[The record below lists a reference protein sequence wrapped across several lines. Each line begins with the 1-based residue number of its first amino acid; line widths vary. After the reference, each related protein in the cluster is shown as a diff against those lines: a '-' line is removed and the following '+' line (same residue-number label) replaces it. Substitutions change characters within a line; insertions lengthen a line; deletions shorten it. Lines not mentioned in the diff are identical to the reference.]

1 MKNLL
6 LLLFA
11 GVLFNTVA
19 QSSKT
24 IKPKPNKVTVYLY
37 GAEIAYDAS
46 VGLSAGSNEI
56 IVEGVSPYMD
66 ENTISA
72 FFKGA
77 MIIDTRKGV
86 RYPEQIKA
94 PDREKKY
101 NAIIERITDSL
112 EELEYSIT
120 DCNNKKATLE
130 KEKYLLL
137 NNRLMR
143 GEFAKDSLNLLK
155 SSLDLLRVR
164 MNNIDEE
171 SLNQNKKLNKLY
183 KVQGKL
189 LLRKEH
195 YENLAANEIMGKTE
209 IPYTPIYQLIVT
221 VESETAMS
229 GNLNFKYYVAN
240 AGWLPR
246 YDIIAGSGNDKIQL
260 VQRAQVSQSTGVDWK
275 DVSLVLST
283 SNPNMGN
290 IKPELNM
297 WNLIYGYPNSYIE
310 RKNKDVSSKVTNNYL
325 QYNSA
330 PKLNITESLDFDG
343 VEQKNSPQVEPIFTM
358 NENLLRVEYSI
369 KTKCNIESDNKS
381 HNVVVST
388 NDVPITMTYMAVP
401 KLDKDAFLMAKVAN
415 WEDLNL
421 LPANARIYFDESY
434 IGMTVVDPGTVKDT
448 LYMDLGRDR
457 TITVKRIQMK
467 DRCKEQILG
476 DDKVII
482 KTIEITVRNTKGIPL
497 DFEIEDQIPV
507 SGDPSIKVTLLD
519 SDKALY
525 NELTGKLTWK
535 LKVKSKDIKKI
546 QFSFE
551 VRYPKTK
558 IVSGL

>member
-1 MKNLL
+1 M
-6 LLLFA
+6 
-11 GVLFNTVA
+11 
-19 QSSKT
+19 
-24 IKPKPNKVTVYLY
+24 
-37 GAEIAYDAS
+37 
-46 VGLSAGSNEI
+46 
-56 IVEGVSPYMD
+56 
-66 ENTISA
+66 
-72 FFKGA
+72 
-77 MIIDTRKGV
+77 
-86 RYPEQIKA
+86 
-94 PDREKKY
+94 
-101 NAIIERITDSL
+101 
-112 EELEYSIT
+112 
-120 DCNNKKATLE
+120 
-130 KEKYLLL
+130 
-137 NNRLMR
+137 
-143 GEFAKDSLNLLK
+143 
-155 SSLDLLRVR
+155 
-164 MNNIDEE
+164 
-171 SLNQNKKLNKLY
+171 
-183 KVQGKL
+183 
-189 LLRKEH
+189 
-195 YENLAANEIMGKTE
+195 
-209 IPYTPIYQLIVT
+209 
-221 VESETAMS
+221 
-229 GNLNFKYYVAN
+229 
-240 AGWLPR
+240 
-246 YDIIAGSGNDKIQL
+246 
-260 VQRAQVSQSTGVDWK
+260 
-275 DVSLVLST
+275 
-283 SNPNMGN
+283 
-290 IKPELNM
+290 
-297 WNLIYGYPNSYIE
+297 
-310 RKNKDVSSKVTNNYL
+310 SSKVTNNYL
-325 QYNSA
+325 QYNSV
-330 PKLNITESLDFDG
+330 PKLDNAERVDFDG
-343 VEQKNSPQVEPIFTM
+343 VGSNDVKTVEPIFTM
-358 NENLLRVEYSI
+358 NENLLRVEYNI
-369 KTKCNIESDNKS
+369 KTKCNIESDSKS

-535 LKVKSKDIKKI
+535 MKVKPKDIKKI

>member
-1 MKNLL
+1 MKKILL
-6 LLLFA
+6 ILFA
-11 GVLFNTVA
+11 SVVLSTTA
-19 QSSKT
+19 QTSKT

-46 VGLSAGSNEI
+46 VNLLAGTNEI
-56 IVEGVSPYMD
+56 IIEGVSPYMD
-66 ENTISA
+66 ENSISA

-86 RYPEQIKA
+86 RYPEQVKA

-101 NAIIERITDSL
+101 NAIIERISDSL

-143 GEFAKDSLNLLK
+143 GEFAKDSLNLLR
-155 SSLDLLRVR
+155 SSLDLLRAR

-171 SLNQNKKLNKLY
+171 TLNQNKKLGKMY

-195 YENLAANEIMGKTE
+195 FENLVANESIVETD

-221 VESETAMS
+221 VESEAALT

-275 DVSLVLST
+275 DVNLVLST

-290 IKPELNM
+290 IKPELNL

-310 RKNKDVSSKVTNNYL
+310 KKNKDMSKVTNNYL
-325 QYNSA
+325 QFNSA
-330 PKLNITESLDFDG
+330 PKLNNTESLDFEG
-343 VEQKNSPQVEPIFTM
+343 NTPSIAQQVEPIFTM
-358 NENLLRVEYSI
+358 NENLLRVEYNI

-388 NDVPITMTYMAVP
+388 NDVPISMTYMAVP
-401 KLDKDAFLMAKVAN
+401 KLDKDAFLMAKIAN

-457 TITVKRIQMK
+457 TITVKRVQMK
-467 DRCKEQILG
+467 DKCKEQILG

-497 DFEIEDQIPV
+497 DFEVEDQIPV
-507 SGDPSIKVTLLD
+507 STDPSIKVTLLE

-535 LKVKSKDIKKI
+535 MKVKSKDIKKI